1 MFCGECQNL
10 STCTHRNCWGLGHPH
25 NRISASDCVSVSVAK
40 GYLLSHRSSSIVNV
54 HATETTPRPSL
65 YGIVIYV
72 YISYKWDK
80 CMLLFHTCIVW
91 VELKV
96 TPTAL
101 HLQKER
107 WLHRTLLHT
116 HTHFTVFSLQVGKI
130 NTAKQSADKGMSCAS
145 QISA

>member
-116 HTHFTVFSLQVGKI
+116 HTHTLHGLLI
-130 NTAKQSADKGMSCAS
+130 TGREDKHCET
-145 QISA
+145 IS